1 MLIEGLNL
9 QTSYQSVFSVRCI
22 NSKNKNCQNEYK
34 VVTVFDKSSKEQV
47 FSRYNRS
54 VLAVFVVITLI
65 AISIASYRYFTE
77 LDVYQT
83 RELRTLNIQAKQLE
97 NTLILGLKS
106 IAGLKKF
113 ANYHLSFPE
122 ELLATT
128 PTLEQDGD
136 EFYLKKNSR
145 DSFAHRKHY
154 RGNITGIGQVAD
166 FDELQRQELAMANAL
181 TPAFIIAKNTIKES
195 NWFYYVSLNN
205 FVSLYPWVGKN
216 SWRFSERNLNN
227 DNINTIKTLLPGDN
241 NFFWSPPHL
250 DSAGKGLSSSLGTPV
265 YRNRTLA
272 GAVLMDFSLSSLSEG
287 LPNIEKQ
294 NQGLVLLDEKN
305 NVLIHKTANNKALSK
320 KLTWKDISPKALV
333 NYSYRSINNFPDSFR
348 VGTLLVQKYQLPING
363 WVLLKYQPYQ
373 DFSAPILNRFIVI
386 FILLFFGLFVFM
398 SIIYLVTRKTFMK
411 PTKEFINHIEH
422 CSQGDPGKVKPP
434 ADWLH
439 WFKIV
444 EDIFGQNRT
453 LLQQLKDQNSILDI
467 HVNEKT
473 QALRLKSEQHQRDYV
488 LLRSVMDAIPDYII
502 FNDLDGKMIGY
513 NKAFE
518 SFVQASSLDLVGK
531 CSDEV
536 LNDELGRSLTS
547 MSEASLTRP
556 IDQGL
561 SQVVVTSTNTYE
573 IFSTQLYSQT
583 AEIVG
588 TINLVRD
595 ATAQYIA
602 NIALEQAK
610 NQAEHANQAKS
621 QFLANMSHEIRTPI
635 NAIKG
640 MLFLLERTRLTIEQK
655 QHLLNAEGASISL
668 LHLVD
673 EVLDLAK
680 IESGNMSIVKMPV
693 SIDHIVDQAVKLN
706 IGMISEKKLSL
717 KINIDFNVPNIVL
730 TDDMRVVQV
739 LSNLLN
745 NAMKFTHQGEIS
757 LRVEKADKAEFPSIN
772 ALDKSHN
779 FVRFIVA
786 DTGIGI
792 AKEKQGHLFEAF
804 RQADESM
811 TRVYGGSGLG
821 LSICQQIV
829 NILSG
834 EISLKSDLGEGAIFT
849 FVLPFS
855 VIKEDEAIENKA
867 LTLCSFSQVLP
878 KSLIKNLSQYQINHV
893 NITRLSDLKKYK
905 DNENVTVIIDEE
917 SIKKEPEK
925 IYQSCI
931 DNQLLLAIVYPMAK
945 GISYEII
952 ERIEVL
958 KLSYVLLE
966 NPLYR
971 SFVSKLF
978 TAITTKA
985 ITAEEKS
992 DKWIDQN
999 IHSKD
1004 MNHLKGINVLL
1015 VEDNLVNQLVAKAL
1029 LETMHANV
1037 IIAGHGEKAL
1047 EILADKNQTV
1057 DVVLMDIQMPVM
1069 DGLTATRNIRRQNEF
1084 THLPIIAMTAHARQ
1098 EDKDRSFAAGMNKH
1112 MSKPVNAKLLL
1123 ANILDV
1129 LN

>member
-1 MLIEGLNL
+1 
-9 QTSYQSVFSVRCI
+9 
-22 NSKNKNCQNEYK
+22 
-34 VVTVFDKSSKEQV
+34 VFDKSSKEQV

-65 AISIASYRYFTE
+65 TISIASYRYFTE
-77 LDVYQT
+77 LDTYQT

-106 IAGLKKF
+106 IAGLKQF
-113 ANYHLSFPE
+113 ASYHLSFPE

-305 NVLIHKTANNKALSK
+305 NVLVHKTANIKTLSTR
-320 KLTWKDISPKALV
+320 LTWQDVAPKELA
-333 NYSYRSINNFPDSFR
+333 NYSYKSINDFPDNHR
-348 VGTLLVQKYQLPING
+348 VGSLLIQKYQLPING

-373 DFSAPILNRFIVI
+373 DFSAPILNRFILI
-386 FILLFFGLFVFM
+386 FILLFFGLIVFM
-398 SIIYLVTRKTFMK
+398 SIIYVVTRKTFMK

-434 ADWLH
+434 SDWLH

-453 LLQQLKDQNSILDI
+453 LLQQLKDQNSILDTR
-467 HVNEKT
+467 VNEKT
-473 QALRLKSEQHQRDYV
+473 QALRLKSEQHQRDYA

-518 SFVQASSLDLVGK
+518 KFVQAESKNLVGK

-536 LNDELGRSLTS
+536 VNNALGQSLVS
-547 MSEASLTRP
+547 ISEASLTRP
-556 IDQGL
+556 TDQGL
-561 SQVVVTSTNTYE
+561 EQVVVTSTNTYE
-573 IFSTQLYSQT
+573 VFSTQLYSQT

-595 ATAQYIA
+595 ATEQYLA
-602 NIALEQAK
+602 NVALEQAK

-655 QHLLNAEGASISL
+655 QHLLNAEGASVSL

-680 IESGNMSIVKMPV
+680 IESGNMSIVKIPA
-693 SIDHIVDQAVKLN
+693 SIDHMVDQAVKLN

-739 LSNLLN
+739 LTNLLN

-757 LRVEKADKAEFPSIN
+757 ILVEKVEQAECSSLNI
-772 ALDKSHN
+772 LDEPN
-779 FVRFIVA
+779 VFVRFIVA

-792 AKEKQGHLFEAF
+792 AQEKQGHLFEAF

-811 TRVYGGSGLG
+811 TREYGGSGLG
-821 LSICQQIV
+821 LSICQQII
-829 NILSG
+829 NLLSG
-834 EISLKSDLGEGAIFT
+834 EISLKSELGKGTTFT

-855 VIKEDEAIENKA
+855 VVNANSSIENTP
-867 LTLCSFSQVLP
+867 LTLCSFSQVVP
-878 KSLIKNLSQYQINHV
+878 KALIKDLSQYQINHV
-893 NITRLSDLKKYK
+893 NIEALSDLNKYK
-905 DNENVTVIIDEE
+905 DNENVAVILDEE
-917 SIKKEPEK
+917 SINKEPEE

-945 GISYEII
+945 GISGEII
-952 ERIEVL
+952 ERIEAL

-978 TAITTKA
+978 TGITTKA
-985 ITAEEKS
+985 SKTGATNDNFIT
-992 DKWIDQN
+992 QN
-999 IHSKD
+999 FNSKD
-1004 MNHLKGINVLL
+1004 MYNLKGINVLL
-1015 VEDNLVNQLVAKAL
+1015 VEDNLVNQLVANAL
-1029 LETMHANV
+1029 LKTMHANV
-1037 IIAGHGEKAL
+1037 IIADHGEKAL
-1047 EILADKNQTV
+1047 EILADKNQTI

-1069 DGLTATRNIRRQNEF
+1069 DGLTATRQIRQQNEF
-1084 THLPIIAMTAHARQ
+1084 KNLPIIAMTAHARQ

-1112 MSKPVNAKLLL
+1112 MAKPVNAKLLL
-1123 ANILDV
+1123 ENILDV
-1129 LN
+1129 LK

>member
-1 MLIEGLNL
+1 
-9 QTSYQSVFSVRCI
+9 
-22 NSKNKNCQNEYK
+22 
-34 VVTVFDKSSKEQV
+34 VFDKSSKEQV

-54 VLAVFVVITLI
+54 VLAVFIVITLI
-65 AISIASYRYFTE
+65 TASIAYYRYFIE
-77 LDVYQT
+77 LDSHQT
-83 RELRTLNIQAKQLE
+83 RELRTLNTHAKQLE

-106 IAGLKKF
+106 IAGLKQF
-113 ANYHLSFPE
+113 ASYHLSFSE

-128 PTLEQDGD
+128 PILEQDGD

-166 FDELQRQELAMANAL
+166 FDELQRHELAMANAL

-216 SWRFSERNLNN
+216 SWRFSKRNLNN

-265 YRNRTLA
+265 YRNKSLA
-272 GAVLMDFSLSSLSEG
+272 GAVLMDFNLSSLSAR
-287 LPNIEKQ
+287 LPDIEKL

-305 NVLIHKTANNKALSK
+305 NILVHKTANNKKLSTR
-320 KLTWKDISPKALV
+320 LTWQDIAPKELA
-333 NYSYRSINNFPDSFR
+333 NYSYKSMNEFPDSHR
-348 VGTLLVQKYQLPING
+348 IGLWLIQKYQLPING
-363 WVLLKYQPYQ
+363 WVLLKYQPYE
-373 DFSAPILNRFIVI
+373 DFYAPVLKRFIVI
-386 FILLFFGLFVFM
+386 FIVLFFGLFVFM
-398 SIIYLVTRKTFMK
+398 SIIYVVTRKTFMK

-453 LLQQLKDQNSILDI
+453 LLQQLKDQNCILDTR
-467 HVNEKT
+467 VNEKT
-473 QALRLKSEQHQRDYV
+473 LALRLKSEQHQRDYA

-502 FNDLDGKMIGY
+502 FNDLGGKMIGY

-518 SFVQASSLDLVGK
+518 AFVQAESVNLVGK

-536 LNDELGRSLTS
+536 VNDALGQTLVSI
-547 MSEASLTRP
+547 SEASLTRP
-556 IDQGL
+556 TDQGL
-561 SQVVVTSTNTYE
+561 EKIVVTSTNTYE

-595 ATAQYIA
+595 TTEQYLA
-602 NIALEQAK
+602 NVILEQAK
-610 NQAEHANQAKS
+610 NQAEYANQAKS

-640 MLFLLERTRLTIEQK
+640 MLFLLERTRLTIQQK
-655 QHLLNAEGASISL
+655 QYLLNAEGASVSL

-680 IESGNMSIVKMPV
+680 IDSGNMPIVKMPA
-693 SIDHIVDQAVKLN
+693 SIDQMVDQAVKLN
-706 IGMISEKKLSL
+706 ICMISEKKLSL
-717 KINIDFNVPNIVL
+717 KINIDFDVPDIVL

-739 LSNLLN
+739 LTNLLN
-745 NAMKFTHQGEIS
+745 NAMKFTHQGDIS
-757 LRVEKADKAEFPSIN
+757 IIVEKVDETECSVIH
-772 ALDKSHN
+772 DRDESQV
-779 FVRFIVA
+779 FVRFVVA

-792 AKEKQGHLFEAF
+792 AKDKQGYLFEAF

-811 TRVYGGSGLG
+811 TREYGGSGLG

-829 NILSG
+829 SLLSG
-834 EISLKSDLGEGAIFT
+834 EISLKSELGEGTTFT

-855 VIKEDEAIENKA
+855 VVKTNSSIDSSV
-867 LTLCSFSQVLP
+867 LTLCSFSKVLP
-878 KSLIKNLSQYQINHV
+878 ESLIKHLSEDKINHV
-893 NITRLSDLKKYK
+893 NITALSDLEKYK
-905 DNENVTVIIDEE
+905 NNEYVALIIDEE
-917 SIKKEPEK
+917 SINEQPEK
-925 IYQSCI
+925 IYQNCL
-931 DNQLLLAIVYPMAK
+931 DNRILLAICHPMAK
-945 GISYEII
+945 SISGEII
-952 ERIEVL
+952 ERIETL

-966 NPLYR
+966 KPLYR
-971 SFVSKLF
+971 IFINKLLS
-978 TAITTKA
+978 AITTSA
-985 ITAEEKS
+985 PSPEELNNQL
-992 DKWIDQN
+992 IDQS
-999 IHSKD
+999 IESEKTH
-1004 MNHLKGINVLL
+1004 HLKGINILL
-1015 VEDNLVNQLVAKAL
+1015 VEDNLVNQLVAKEL
-1029 LETMHANV
+1029 LKTMQANV
-1037 IIAGHGEKAL
+1037 IIAENGEKAL
-1047 EILADKNQTV
+1047 AILANKKQNI

-1069 DGLTATRNIRRQNEF
+1069 DGLTATRKIRQKKEF
-1084 THLPIIAMTAHARQ
+1084 AHLPIIAMTAHARQ
-1098 EDKDRSFAAGMNKH
+1098 EDKERSFAAGMNKH
-1112 MSKPVNAKLLL
+1112 MAKPVCANLLL
-1123 ANILDV
+1123 TNILDV
-1129 LN
+1129 LD

>member
-1 MLIEGLNL
+1 
-9 QTSYQSVFSVRCI
+9 
-22 NSKNKNCQNEYK
+22 
-34 VVTVFDKSSKEQV
+34 VFDKSSKEQV

-65 AISIASYRYFTE
+65 AVSIASYRYFTE
-77 LDVYQT
+77 LDTYQI
-83 RELRTLNIQAKQLE
+83 RELRSLNTQAKQLE

-128 PTLEQDGD
+128 PTFEQNGN
-136 EFYLKKNSR
+136 EYSLKKNSR
-145 DSFAHRKHY
+145 DSFAHRKNY
-154 RGNITGIGQVAD
+154 RGNITGIGQVVD
-166 FDELQRQELAMANAL
+166 FDELQKQELAMANAL

-205 FVSLYPWVGKN
+205 FVSLYPWIGKN

-227 DNINTIKTLLPGDN
+227 DNINSIKTLLPGDN

-265 YRNRTLA
+265 YRNRSLA
-272 GAVLMDFSLSSLSEG
+272 GAVLMDFSLSSLSER
-287 LPNIEKQ
+287 LPNITMI
-294 NQGLVLLDEKN
+294 NQGLVLLDKKN
-305 NVLIHKTANNKALSK
+305 NVLIHKTKNNKTLST
-320 KLTWKDISPKALV
+320 KLTWQDIAPKELA
-333 NYSYRSINNFPDSFR
+333 NYSYKTLNEFPDSHR
-348 VGTLLVQKYQLPING
+348 IGSWLIQKYQLPING
-363 WVLLKYQPYQ
+363 WVLLKYQRYQ

-386 FILLFFGLFVFM
+386 FILLFIGLFVFM
-398 SIIYLVTRKTFMK
+398 SIIYIVTRKTFMK

-453 LLQQLKDQNSILDI
+453 LLQQLKDQNSILDT

-473 QALRLKSEQHQRDYV
+473 QELRLKSEQHQRDYA

-518 SFVQASSLDLVGK
+518 TFVQKGSLSLVGK

-536 LNDELGRSLTS
+536 VNDDLGRSLVA
-547 MSEASLTRP
+547 MSESSLTRP
-556 IDQGL
+556 TDQGL
-561 SQVVVTSTNTYE
+561 EQVVETPTNTYE
-573 IFSTQLYSQT
+573 VFSTQLYSQT

-595 ATAQYIA
+595 ATAQYSA
-602 NIALEQAK
+602 NVALEQAK

-655 QHLLNAEGASISL
+655 QHLLNAEGASVSL

-693 SIDHIVDQAVKLN
+693 SIDHMVDQAVKLN

-717 KINIDFNVPNIVL
+717 KINIDFDVPDIVL

-739 LSNLLN
+739 LTNLLN

-757 LRVEKADKAEFPSIN
+757 ISVEKADVAEYPVIN
-772 ALDKSHN
+772 TFEESQV
-779 FVRFIVA
+779 FVRFVVA

-792 AKEKQGHLFEAF
+792 AKDKQGHLFEAF

-811 TRVYGGSGLG
+811 TREYGGSGLG

-829 NILSG
+829 SLLSG
-834 EISLKSDLGEGAIFT
+834 EISLKSELGEGTTFT
-849 FVLPFS
+849 FVLPFDVVKADS
-855 VIKEDEAIENKA
+855 PEENST
-867 LTLCSFSQVLP
+867 LTLCSFSKVLP
-878 KSLIKNLSQYQINHV
+878 KPLINNLSKYQINHV
-893 NITRLSDLKKYK
+893 NISVLSDLEKYK
-905 DNENVTVIIDEE
+905 DNEQVALIIDEE
-917 SIKKEPEK
+917 CINKEPEE

-931 DNQLLLAIVYPMAK
+931 DNQLVLAIIYPMAK
-945 GISYEII
+945 GISGEII
-952 ERIEVL
+952 ERIEAL

-966 NPLYR
+966 SPLYR
-971 SFVSKLF
+971 SFVRKLF

-985 ITAEEKS
+985 ITTEEIN
-992 DKWIDQN
+992 DQMIDQN
-999 IHSKD
+999 INAEEI
-1004 MNHLKGINVLL
+1004 NHLKGINVLL
-1015 VEDNLVNQLVAKAL
+1015 VEDNLVNQLVAKEL
-1029 LETMHANV
+1029 LKTMHANV
-1037 IIAGHGEKAL
+1037 IIADNGEKAL
-1047 EILADKNQTV
+1047 EILANKKQAIE
-1057 DVVLMDIQMPVM
+1057 VVLMDIQMPVM
-1069 DGLTATRNIRRQNEF
+1069 DGLTATRKIRHQKEF
-1084 THLPIIAMTAHARQ
+1084 ANLPIIAMTAHARQ
-1098 EDKDRSFAAGMNKH
+1098 EDKERSFAAGMNKH
-1112 MSKPVNAKLLL
+1112 MAKPVNAKLLL
-1123 ANILDV
+1123 SNILDV

>member
-1 MLIEGLNL
+1 M
-9 QTSYQSVFSVRCI
+9 
-22 NSKNKNCQNEYK
+22 
-34 VVTVFDKSSKEQV
+34 FDKSSKEQV

-65 AISIASYRYFTE
+65 AVSIASYRYFTE
-77 LDVYQT
+77 LDTYQT
-83 RELRTLNIQAKQLE
+83 RELRSLNTQAKQLE

-128 PTLEQDGD
+128 PTFEQNGN
-136 EFYLKKNSR
+136 EYSLKKNSR
-145 DSFAHRKHY
+145 DSFAHRKNY
-154 RGNITGIGQVAD
+154 RGNITGIGQVVD
-166 FDELQRQELAMANAL
+166 FDELQKQELAMANAL

-205 FVSLYPWVGKN
+205 FVSLYPWIGKN

-227 DNINTIKTLLPGDN
+227 DNINSIKTLLPGDN

-250 DSAGKGLSSSLGTPV
+250 DSAGKGLSASLGTPV
-265 YRNRTLA
+265 YRNSSLA
-272 GAVLMDFSLSSLSEG
+272 GAVLMDFSLSSLSER
-287 LPNIEKQ
+287 LPNITMI
-294 NQGLVLLDEKN
+294 NQGLVLLDKKN
-305 NVLIHKTANNKALSK
+305 NVLINKTTNNKALST
-320 KLTWKDISPKALV
+320 KLTWQEIAPKELA
-333 NYSYRSINNFPDSFR
+333 NYSYKALNELPDSHR
-348 VGTLLVQKYQLPING
+348 IGSWLIQKYQLPING
-363 WVLLKYQPYQ
+363 WVLLKYQRYQ

-386 FILLFFGLFVFM
+386 FILLFIGLFVFM
-398 SIIYLVTRKTFMK
+398 SIIYIVTRKTFMK

-453 LLQQLKDQNSILDI
+453 LLQQLKDQNSILDT

-473 QALRLKSEQHQRDYV
+473 QELRLKSEQHQRDYA

-518 SFVQASSLDLVGK
+518 TFVQKGSLSLVGK

-536 LNDELGRSLTS
+536 VNDDLGRSLVA

-556 IDQGL
+556 TDQGL
-561 SQVVVTSTNTYE
+561 EQVVETQTNTYE
-573 IFSTQLYSQT
+573 VFSTQLYSQT

-595 ATAQYIA
+595 ATAQYSA
-602 NIALEQAK
+602 NVALEQAK

-655 QHLLNAEGASISL
+655 QHLLNAEGASVSL

-693 SIDHIVDQAVKLN
+693 SIDHMVDQAVKLN

-717 KINIDFNVPNIVL
+717 KINIDFDVPDIVL

-739 LSNLLN
+739 LTNLLN

-757 LRVEKADKAEFPSIN
+757 ISVEKADVAGSPAIN
-772 ALDKSHN
+772 TLEEAQV
-779 FVRFIVA
+779 FVRFVVT

-792 AKEKQGHLFEAF
+792 AKDKQGDLFEAF

-811 TRVYGGSGLG
+811 TREYGGSGLG

-829 NILSG
+829 SLLSG
-834 EISLKSDLGEGAIFT
+834 EISLKSELGEGTTFT
-849 FVLPFS
+849 FVLPFDVVKADS
-855 VIKEDEAIENKA
+855 QEENLT
-867 LTLCSFSQVLP
+867 LTLCSFSQALP
-878 KSLIKNLSQYQINHV
+878 KPLINNLSKYQINHV
-893 NITRLSDLKKYK
+893 NISALSDLEKYK
-905 DNENVTVIIDEE
+905 DNEQVALIIDEE
-917 SIKKEPEK
+917 CINKEPEE
-925 IYQSCI
+925 IYQSCL
-931 DNQLLLAIVYPMAK
+931 DNQLVLAIIYPMAK
-945 GISYEII
+945 GISGEII
-952 ERIEVL
+952 ERIEAL

-966 NPLYR
+966 SPIYR
-971 SFVSKLF
+971 SFVRKLF
-978 TAITTKA
+978 AAITTKA
-985 ITAEEKS
+985 VTTEEINDQMIVQDINAEE
-992 DKWIDQN
+992 I
-999 IHSKD
+999 
-1004 MNHLKGINVLL
+1004 NHLKGINVLL
-1015 VEDNLVNQLVAKAL
+1015 VEDNLVNQLVAKEL
-1029 LETMHANV
+1029 LKTMHANV
-1037 IIAGHGEKAL
+1037 IIADNGEKAL
-1047 EILADKNQTV
+1047 EILADKKQAIE
-1057 DVVLMDIQMPVM
+1057 VVLMDIQMPVM
-1069 DGLTATRNIRRQNEF
+1069 DGLTATRRIRHQKEF
-1084 THLPIIAMTAHARQ
+1084 ANLPIIAMTAHARQ
-1098 EDKDRSFAAGMNKH
+1098 EDKERSFAAGMNKH
-1112 MSKPVNAKLLL
+1112 MAKPVNAKLLL
-1123 ANILDV
+1123 SNILDV

>member
-1 MLIEGLNL
+1 
-9 QTSYQSVFSVRCI
+9 
-22 NSKNKNCQNEYK
+22 
-34 VVTVFDKSSKEQV
+34 VFDKSSKEQV

-65 AISIASYRYFTE
+65 AVSIASYRYFTE
-77 LDVYQT
+77 LDAHQT
-83 RELRTLNIQAKQLE
+83 RELQTLNTHAKQLE
-97 NTLILGLKS
+97 DTLILGLKS

-113 ANYHLSFPE
+113 ASYHLSFPK

-136 EFYLKKNSR
+136 EYSLKKNSR
-145 DSFAHRKHY
+145 DSFAHRRHF

-166 FDELQRQELAMANAL
+166 FDELQKQELAMANAL

-205 FVSLYPWVGKN
+205 FVSLYPWIGKN

-227 DNINTIKTLLPGDN
+227 DNINSIKALQPGVN

-272 GAVLMDFSLSSLSEG
+272 GAVLMDFSLSSISDG
-287 LPNIEKQ
+287 LPTIEKN
-294 NQGLVLLDEKN
+294 NQGLVLLDEN
-305 NVLIHKTANNKALSK
+305 SNVLVHKTANNKALSTQ
-320 KLTWKDISPKALV
+320 LTWQDIAPKELA
-333 NYSYRSINNFPDSFR
+333 NYSNKSINKFPDSHR
-348 VGTLLVQKYQLPING
+348 VGIWLIQKYQLPING
-363 WVLLKYQPYQ
+363 WVLIKYQRYQ

-386 FILLFFGLFVFM
+386 FILLFIGLFVFM
-398 SIIYLVTRKTFMK
+398 SIIYIVTRKTFMK

-422 CSQGDPGKVKPP
+422 CSQGDPGKVKP
-434 ADWLH
+434 AEDWLH

-453 LLQQLKDQNSILDI
+453 LLQQLKDQNSILDT

-473 QALRLKSEQHQRDYV
+473 QALRLKSEQHQRDYA

-518 SFVQASSLDLVGK
+518 SFVQAGSLNLVGK
-531 CSDEV
+531 SSDEV
-536 LNDELGRSLTS
+536 VNNELGRSLVS

-556 IDQGL
+556 TDQGL
-561 SQVVVTSTNTYE
+561 EQVVETPTNTYE

-595 ATAQYIA
+595 ATAQYSA
-602 NIALEQAK
+602 NVALEQAK
-610 NQAEHANQAKS
+610 DQAEHANQAKS

-655 QHLLNAEGASISL
+655 QHLLNAEGASVSL

-693 SIDHIVDQAVKLN
+693 SIDHMVDQAVKLN
-706 IGMISEKKLSL
+706 IAMISEKQLSL
-717 KINIDFNVPNIVL
+717 KINIDFDVPDIVL

-739 LSNLLN
+739 LTNLLN

-757 LRVEKADKAEFPSIN
+757 LNVEVADETEYPTVDAI
-772 ALDKSHN
+772 DKSQF

-792 AKEKQGHLFEAF
+792 AKNKQSHLFEAF

-811 TRVYGGSGLG
+811 TREYGGSGLG
-821 LSICQQIV
+821 LSICHQIV
-829 NILSG
+829 QLLSG
-834 EISLKSDLGEGAIFT
+834 EISLKSEFGEGTTFS
-849 FVLPFS
+849 FVLPFT
-855 VIKEDEAIENKA
+855 VVEADYPKENTT
-867 LTLCSFSQVLP
+867 LTLCNFSHVLP
-878 KSLIKNLSQYQINHV
+878 EPLINNLSKYQINHV
-893 NITRLSDLKKYK
+893 NISALSDLEKYK
-905 DNENVTVIIDEE
+905 DNEKVALIIDEE
-917 SIKKEPEK
+917 CINKEPEK
-925 IYQSCI
+925 IYQSCL
-931 DNQLLLAIVYPMAK
+931 DNQLVLAIIYPMAK
-945 GISYEII
+945 GISGEII
-952 ERIEVL
+952 ERVEAL
-958 KLSYVLLE
+958 NLSYVLLE

-971 SFVSKLF
+971 SFVRKIF

-985 ITAEEKS
+985 VTTEEIN
-992 DKWIDQN
+992 DQMIDQN
-999 IHSKD
+999 INAEEIK
-1004 MNHLKGINVLL
+1004 HLKGINVLL
-1015 VEDNLVNQLVAKAL
+1015 VEDNLVNQLVAKEL
-1029 LETMHANV
+1029 LKTMHANV
-1037 IIAGHGEKAL
+1037 IIADNGEKAL
-1047 EILADKNQTV
+1047 EILADKKQAIE
-1057 DVVLMDIQMPVM
+1057 VVLMDIQMPVM
-1069 DGLTATRNIRRQNEF
+1069 DGLTATRRIRHQKEF
-1084 THLPIIAMTAHARQ
+1084 ANLPIIAMTAHARQ
-1098 EDKDRSFAAGMNKH
+1098 EDKERSFAAGMNKH
-1112 MSKPVNAKLLL
+1112 MAKPVNAKLLL
-1123 ANILDV
+1123 SNILDV

>member
-1 MLIEGLNL
+1 MFN
-9 QTSYQSVFSVRCI
+9 
-22 NSKNKNCQNEYK
+22 
-34 VVTVFDKSSKEQV
+34 KSSKEQV

-65 AISIASYRYFTE
+65 ALSIASYRYFAE
-77 LDVYQT
+77 LEAHQT
-83 RELRTLNIQAKQLE
+83 RELRSLNTQAKQLE

-128 PTLEQDGD
+128 PSFEQDGN
-136 EFYLKKNSR
+136 EYSLKKNNR
-145 DSFAHRKHY
+145 DSFVHRKHF
-154 RGNITGIGQVAD
+154 RGNITGIGQIAD
-166 FDELQRQELAMANAL
+166 FDELQKQELAMANAL
-181 TPAFIIAKNTIKES
+181 TPAFIIAKNTVKES
-195 NWFYYVSLNN
+195 NWFYYISLNN
-205 FVSLYPWVGKN
+205 FVNLYPWVGKN
-216 SWRFSERNLNN
+216 SWRFSESNLNN
-227 DNINTIKTLLPGDN
+227 DNINNIKTLLPGDN
-241 NFFWSPPHL
+241 NFFWSPPYL

-265 YRNRTLA
+265 YRNRSLA
-272 GAVLMDFSLSSLSEG
+272 GAVLMDFSLSSLSDR
-287 LPNIEKQ
+287 LPNIAMN
-294 NQGLVLLDEKN
+294 NQGLVLIDKKN
-305 NVLIHKTANNKALSK
+305 NVLVHKTSNNKALST
-320 KLTWKDISPKALV
+320 KLTWQYIAPKELA
-333 NYSYRSINNFPDSFR
+333 NYSYTELDELPSSHR
-348 VGTLLVQKYQLPING
+348 VGSWLIQKYQLPING
-363 WVLLKYQPYQ
+363 WVLLKYQRYQ

-386 FILLFFGLFVFM
+386 FILLFIGLFVFM
-398 SIIYLVTRKTFMK
+398 SIIYIVTRRTFMK

-422 CSQGDPGKVKPP
+422 CSQGDPGKVKPS

-453 LLQQLKDQNSILDI
+453 LLQQLKDQNSILDT

-473 QALRLKSEQHQRDYV
+473 QELRLKSEQHQRDYV

-518 SFVQASSLDLVGK
+518 SFVQMGSLNLVGK

-536 LNDELGRSLTS
+536 VTDELGRSLVA
-547 MSEASLTRP
+547 MSEASLTLP
-556 IDQGL
+556 TDQGL
-561 SQVVVTSTNTYE
+561 EQVVETATNTYE
-573 IFSTQLYSQT
+573 VFSTQLYSQT

-595 ATAQYIA
+595 ATEQYSA
-602 NIALEQAK
+602 NVALEQAK

-655 QHLLNAEGASISL
+655 QHLLNAEGASVSL

-693 SIDHIVDQAVKLN
+693 SIDHMVDQAVKLN

-717 KINIDFNVPNIVL
+717 SINIDFDVPDIVL

-739 LSNLLN
+739 LTNLLN

-757 LRVEKADKAEFPSIN
+757 LRVEKVDAAEYSAIN
-772 ALDKSHN
+772 TLAEPQV
-779 FVRFIVA
+779 FVRFVVT

-792 AKEKQGHLFEAF
+792 AKDKQGHLFEAF

-811 TRVYGGSGLG
+811 TREYGGSGLG

-829 NILSG
+829 SLLSG
-834 EISLKSDLGEGAIFT
+834 EISLKSELGEGTSFT
-849 FVLPFS
+849 FVLPFNVVKTDS
-855 VIKEDEAIENKA
+855 QQDNST
-867 LTLCSFSQVLP
+867 LTLCSFSQALP
-878 KSLIKNLSQYQINHV
+878 KPLINDLSKYQINHV
-893 NITRLSDLKKYK
+893 NISSLSDIEKYK
-905 DNENVTVIIDEE
+905 DNEQVALIIDEE
-917 SIKKEPEK
+917 CINKEPEK
-925 IYQSCI
+925 IYQSCL
-931 DNQLLLAIVYPMAK
+931 DNELVLAIIYPMAK
-945 GISYEII
+945 GISGEII
-952 ERIEVL
+952 ERIEAL
-958 KLSYVLLE
+958 KISYVLLE

-971 SFVSKLF
+971 SVVSKLF

-985 ITAEEKS
+985 FTTEDTKNRLV
-992 DKWIDQN
+992 DQN
-999 IHSKD
+999 VD
-1004 MNHLKGINVLL
+1004 VEENNHLKGINILL
-1015 VEDNLVNQLVAKAL
+1015 VEDNLVNQLVAKEL
-1029 LETMHANV
+1029 LKSMHANV
-1037 IIAGHGEKAL
+1037 IIAGNGVKAL
-1047 EILADKNQTV
+1047 EILADKEQSV
-1057 DVVLMDIQMPVM
+1057 EVVLMDIQMPVM
-1069 DGLTATRNIRRQNEF
+1069 DGLTATRKIRHQKEF
-1084 THLPIIAMTAHARQ
+1084 ADLPIIAMTAHARQ
-1098 EDKDRSFAAGMNKH
+1098 EDKERSFAAGMNKH
-1112 MSKPVNAKLLL
+1112 MAKPVNAKLLL
-1123 ANILDV
+1123 SNILDV
-1129 LN
+1129 LS